1 MKTRLQS
8 STEGK
13 TTPFGSKPQGR
24 AAAFL
29 KPFQKFQ
36 KDEEGSI
43 IIFSLFMLAMMLMIG
58 GLAVDVMR
66 AEYQRT
72 EIQYTADRCA
82 LSAASLSQQIPAAEV
97 VADCF
102 QKADLGW
109 LNPTVIV
116 DETQNNKRVLIHL
129 PDPKIKTIFLA
140 VDWSKVFNIGSGGNV
155 EYLATPASAAA
166 VDGVQQVEI
175 SLVLDVSGSM
185 DWNSA
190 SGRKKIDD
198 LKIAAKEFVDALLL
212 TRPNLD
218 TYSISIIPYSTQVTA
233 GPDLLSQFTV
243 TTEHNYSNCVDFDAA
258 DYTTATLSTTRL
270 MQRTGYFE
278 MFTNTHGD
286 KINWGYRSCPEHNS
300 RRILPLSGD
309 IATLK
314 SFIDNLTPEGM
325 TSTEIGLKW
334 GTALLDPS
342 TRPAIQGLVDTGKV
356 SPLFSGLPVDY
367 GKDGVLKVIVA
378 MTDGENT
385 SSYELKPEYASG
397 LTNVWYYKAGNNDHR
412 YWVYNAGRGE
422 YRRLDFDAD
431 AQLKSSQWVNSPD
444 SNSKRLS
451 MPELWKQATQ
461 TFVLYLQYY
470 AQLDWVPWQDS
481 EMTMDNFQTNQYYVA
496 GEKDDRMSAI
506 CAAAKANNVLIY
518 TLGFEVSDANAA
530 KMQNCATTAAHF
542 FRVDG
547 VDIADAFAEIAAQLK
562 SLRLVR

>member
-1 MKTRLQS
+1 MKFKLPS
-8 STEGK
+8 SLKDKIESVET
-13 TTPFGSKPQGR
+13 GSGQRGS
-24 AAAFL
+24 ALL
-29 KPFQKFQ
+29 KQMRHFQ
-36 KDEEGSI
+36 KDERGSI
-43 IIFSLFMLAMMLMIG
+43 IIFSLFMFAMMLMVG

-72 EIQYTADRCA
+72 KIQYTADRCA

-116 DETQNNKRVLIHL
+116 DQTLNNKRVLIHL

-140 VDWSKVFNIGSGGNV
+140 VDWSKVFKIGTGGSV

-185 DWNSA
+185 AWDSA

-212 TRPNLD
+212 TRPTPD
-218 TYSISIIPYSTQVTA
+218 AYSISIIPYSTQVTA
-233 GPDLLSQFTV
+233 GPDLLNQFTV

-278 MFTNTHGD
+278 VFTNNHGD
-286 KINWGYRSCPEHNS
+286 KINWGYRSCPEHS
-300 RRILPLSGD
+300 TRQILPLSGD

-325 TSTEIGLKW
+325 TSTEVGLKW

-397 LTNVWYYKAGNNDHR
+397 LTNVWYYKAGTNDHR
-412 YWVYNAGRGE
+412 YWVYNSSRGE
-422 YRRLDFDAD
+422 YRRLYFDD
-431 AQLKSSQWVNSPD
+431 NAQLKSSKWVNSPD
-444 SNSKRLS
+444 SNSQRLS

-470 AQLDWVPWQDS
+470 AGLDWRPWQDS
-481 EMTMDNFQTNQYYVA
+481 EMTMNNFQTNEYYVA

-506 CAAAKANNVLIY
+506 CAAAKANNVLVY
-518 TLGFEVSDANAA
+518 TLGFEVTDANAA
-530 KMQNCATTAAHF
+530 KMQSCATTSAHF

-562 SLRLVR
+562 SLRLIR

>member
-1 MKTRLQS
+1 MNFKLPS
-8 STEGK
+8 SLKGK
-13 TTPFGSKPQGR
+13 IETVETVSGQRGSALLRQMR
-24 AAAFL
+24 H
-29 KPFQKFQ
+29 FQ
-36 KDEEGSI
+36 KDERGSI
-43 IIFSLFMLAMMLMIG
+43 IIFSLFMFAMMLMIG

-72 EIQYTADRCA
+72 KIQYTADRCA
-82 LSAASLSQQIPAAEV
+82 LSASSLSQQLPAEEV
-97 VADCF
+97 VDDCF
-102 QKADLGW
+102 QKAGLGW

-116 DETQNNKRVLIHL
+116 DEALNSKRVSIQL

-140 VDWSKVFNIGSGGNV
+140 VDWSKIFKTAGGGGV
-155 EYLATPASAAA
+155 EYLATPAAAAA
-166 VDGVQQVEI
+166 VDGVQKVEI

-190 SGRKKIDD
+190 SGRKKIED
-198 LKIAAKEFVDALLL
+198 LKIAAKEFVDALML
-212 TRPNLD
+212 TRPHDD
-218 TYSISIIPYSTQVTA
+218 TYSISIIPYATQVTA
-233 GPDLLSQFTV
+233 GPDLLDQFTV
-243 TTEHNYSNCVDFDAA
+243 TSEHNYSNCVDFNTT
-258 DYTTATLSTTRL
+258 DYNATTLSTTDL
-270 MQRTGYFE
+270 LQRTGYFE
-278 MFTNTHGD
+278 VFTNNHGD
-286 KINWGYRSCPEHNS
+286 EIRWDYRSCPEHNT

-314 SFIDNLTPEGM
+314 SFIDNLTPGGM
-325 TSTEIGLKW
+325 TSTEIGIKW
-334 GTALLDPS
+334 GAALLDPS
-342 TRPAIQGLVDTGKV
+342 TRPAIQGLVDNGEV

-367 GKDGVLKVIVA
+367 GQDGVLKVIVA

-397 LTNVWYYKAGNNDHR
+397 MTNVWYYKAGPDDHR
-412 YWVYNAGRGE
+412 YWVYNEGEGE
-422 YRRLDFDAD
+422 YRRLYFDDD
-431 AQLKSSQWVNSPD
+431 AKLKSSKWVDSPD
-444 SNSKRLS
+444 SSSTRLG

-470 AQLDWVPWQDS
+470 AGLDWRPWQDS
-481 EMTMDNFQTNQYYVA
+481 EMTMDNFRTNEYYNA

-506 CAAAKANNVLIY
+506 CAAAKANNVIVY
-518 TLGFEVSDANAA
+518 TLGFEVTDSNAL

>member
-8 STEGK
+8 SIGDRK
-13 TTPFGSKPQGR
+13 APFGSKPHGR

-29 KPFQKFQ
+29 KPFKKFQ

-43 IIFSLFMLAMMLMIG
+43 IIFSLFMFAMMLMIG

-82 LSAASLSQQIPAAEV
+82 LSASGLSQQLPAVQV
-97 VADCF
+97 VNDCF
-102 QKADLGW
+102 QKAGLGW

-116 DETQNNKRVLIHL
+116 DQTQNSKRVSIQL

-140 VDWSKVFNIGSGGNV
+140 VDWSKVFKVGGGGAV
-155 EYLATPASAAA
+155 EYLATPAAAAA
-166 VDGVQQVEI
+166 VDGVQKVEI

-185 DWNSA
+185 DWNST
-190 SGRKKIDD
+190 SGRKKVED
-198 LKIAAKEFVDALLL
+198 LKIAAKEFVDALML
-212 TRPNLD
+212 TRPHND
-218 TYSISIIPYSTQVTA
+218 TYSISIIPYATQVTA

-243 TTEHNYSNCVDFDAA
+243 TSEHNYSNCVDFDAT
-258 DYTTATLSTTRL
+258 DYNSTTLSTTAL
-270 MQRTGYFE
+270 LQRTGYFE
-278 MFTNTHGD
+278 VFTKNHGD
-286 KINWGYRSCPEHNS
+286 KIRWDYRSCPEHNT
-300 RRILPLSGD
+300 RQILPLSGD

-314 SFIDNLTPEGM
+314 SFIDNLTPGGM
-325 TSTEIGLKW
+325 TSTEIGIKW
-334 GTALLDPS
+334 GAALLDPS
-342 TRPAIQGLVDTGKV
+342 TRPAIQGLVDNGKV
-356 SPLFSGLPVDY
+356 SPLFAGLPVNY
-367 GKDGVLKVIVA
+367 GQDGVLKVIVA

-397 LTNVWYYKAGNNDHR
+397 MTNVWYYKAGPNDHR
-412 YWVYNAGRGE
+412 YWVYNAGRGK
-422 YRRLDFDAD
+422 YRRLYFDD
-431 AQLKSSQWVNSPD
+431 NTNLKSSKWVSSPA
-444 SNSKRLS
+444 SSSKRLS

-470 AQLDWVPWQDS
+470 ASLDYTPWQDA
-481 EMTMDNFQTNQYYVA
+481 EMTMDNFNGSNYYPA

-518 TLGFEVSDANAA
+518 TIGFEVSDANAL

-547 VDIADAFAEIAAQLK
+547 VNIADAFAEIAAQLK
-562 SLRLVR
+562 SLRLVK